1 MTELTITDFS
11 ISRPPPSTTP
21 IKSMTNPFVEHPVRR
36 LAVAPLVICLVAFT
50 VTGCGKTQPASFRL
64 NMVHATKTSAP
75 EGDLE
80 KPWSSWSQARQKQV
94 ATILEAMF
102 GTPDEP
108 VALAE
113 SGLDAAKLQLAAGPV
128 RSDIV
133 GRKNGLYREHCGHC
147 HGISGDGMGPTAA
160 FLNPYPRDYRPGKFK
175 FKGTWR
181 DSKPTHADLVRVL
194 HQGIAGTSMPSFA
207 LLAPAQVDALAEY
220 VRYLSIRGET
230 EAALFTYAEQELS
243 GDDELPTSREFLVDE
258 VLAPIVEKW
267 QAAEDSEIPI
277 ASLPAGVD
285 FSRPGDDPA
294 NRESVA
300 RGRALFHGDGGCV
313 KCHGVTALGDG
324 QANDYDDWNKAI
336 VEASKEVAGG
346 LEASLETSTS
356 GMSADKVAEHRTR
369 AEWLHAFAEVL
380 EGDALRPRT
389 IPPRNLRQGIYRGG
403 RRPLDLYRRLYTG
416 INGAP
421 MPGVG
426 PSGPGGKGS
435 VADAEIW
442 HIVNYIRSLPYE
454 FDGELGADRPM
465 VAKDRF

>member
-1 MTELTITDFS
+1 MINT
-11 ISRPPPSTTP
+11 PS
-21 IKSMTNPFVEHPVRR
+21 FVHRSCYKA
-36 LAVAPLVICLVAFT
+36 LALAAVVGAA
-50 VTGCGKTQPASFRL
+50 TGCGKTQPASFRL
-64 NMVHATKTSAP
+64 NMVQATKTSAP
-75 EGDLE
+75 EADLE
-80 KPWSSWSQARQKQV
+80 RPWEQWSQDRQSQV
-94 ATILEAMF
+94 ATILLAMF

-108 VALAE
+108 LALAE
-113 SGLDAAKLQLAAGPV
+113 SGLDEAKLRLAAGPV

-133 GRKNGLYREHCGHC
+133 GRKNGLYREHCVHC

-175 FKGTWR
+175 FKSTWR
-181 DSKPTHADLVRVL
+181 DAKPTNADLVRVL
-194 HQGIAGTSMPSFA
+194 HEGIAGTSMPSFA
-207 LLAPAQVDALAEY
+207 LLPPTQVDALAEY
-220 VRYLSIRGET
+220 VRYLSVRGET
-230 EAALFTYAEQELS
+230 ELALFTYAEQELG
-243 GDDELPTSREFLVDE
+243 GDEQLPTTREFLVDE
-258 VLAPIVEKW
+258 ILTPIVGKW
-267 QAAEDSEIPI
+267 AAAEESQIPI
-277 ASLPAGVD
+277 AAVPAGVHFGLAASD
-285 FSRPGDDPA
+285 FA

-300 RGRALFHGDGGCV
+300 RGRALFLGDGGCV

-324 QANDYDDWNKAI
+324 QANDYDDWNKTI
-336 VEASKEVAGG
+336 VEVSKEVAGG
-346 LEASLETSTS
+346 LDASRQAATGE
-356 GMSADKVAEHRTR
+356 MSPEKLAEYRAR
-369 AEWLHAFAEVL
+369 AEWLHAFVEVL

-389 IPPRNLRQGIYRGG
+389 IPPRNLRQGVYRGG

-465 VAKDRF
+465 IAKDRF

>member
-1 MTELTITDFS
+1 MNRHLVVAS
-11 ISRPPPSTTP
+11 
-21 IKSMTNPFVEHPVRR
+21 VALLV
-36 LAVAPLVICLVAFT
+36 LAA
-50 VTGCGKTQPASFRL
+50 GCGKTPPASFRL
-64 NMVHATKTSAP
+64 NMVQATKTAAP
-75 EGDLE
+75 DSELNTS
-80 KPWSSWSQARQKQV
+80 WTSWSRERQEQV
-94 ATILEAMF
+94 ATILEALF

-113 SGLDAAKLQLAAGPV
+113 SGLDEAKLRLAAGPV

-133 GRKNGLYREHCGHC
+133 GRKNGLYREHCVHC

-175 FKGTWR
+175 FKSTWR
-181 DSKPTHADLVRVL
+181 DAKPTQADLVRVL
-194 HQGIAGTSMPSFA
+194 HEGIAGTSMPSFA
-207 LLAPAQVDALAEY
+207 LLSAGQVDALAEY

-230 EAALFTYAEQELS
+230 EAALFGYAEQELGS
-243 GDDELPTSREFLVDE
+243 GDKLPTTREFLVGE
-258 VLAPIVEKW
+258 ILAPIVEKW
-267 QAAEDSEIPI
+267 KVAEESQIPVAAVPAGIDF
-277 ASLPAGVD
+277 SLPGSD
-285 FSRPGDDPA
+285 LA

-300 RGRALFHGDGGCV
+300 RGRALFLGDGGCV

-336 VEASKEVAGG
+336 VEVSKEVAG
-346 LEASLETSTS
+346 SLETSRTTSTS
-356 GMSADKVAEHRTR
+356 GMPAEKFAEYRAR
-369 AEWLHAFAEVL
+369 AEWLHAFAGVL

-389 IPPRNLRQGIYRGG
+389 IPPRNLRLGVYRGG

-426 PSGPGGKGS
+426 PSGPGAKGS

-442 HIVNYIRSLPYE
+442 HIVNYLRSLPYE

>member
-1 MTELTITDFS
+1 MTMQ
-11 ISRPPPSTTP
+11 RPS
-21 IKSMTNPFVEHPVRR
+21 SMNRQ
-36 LAVAPLVICLVAFT
+36 LAFAAVVLACVA
-50 VTGCGKTQPASFRL
+50 GCGKTPPAQFRL
-64 NMVHATKTSAP
+64 NMVQATKTSAP
-75 EGDLE
+75 DSEL
-80 KPWSSWSQARQKQV
+80 KTSWSNWSRERQAQV

-108 VALAE
+108 VALKE
-113 SGLDAAKLQLAAGPV
+113 SGLDEAKLRLAAGPV

-133 GRKNGLYREHCGHC
+133 GRKNGLYREHCVHC

-175 FKGTWR
+175 FKSTWR
-181 DSKPTHADLVRVL
+181 DAKPTHADLVKVL
-194 HQGIAGTSMPSFA
+194 HEGVAGTSMPSFA
-207 LLAPAQVDALAEY
+207 LLSTAQVDALAEY

-230 EAALFTYAEQELS
+230 EAALFGYAEQELGS
-243 GDDELPTSREFLVDE
+243 GDQLPTTREFLVDE
-258 VLAPIVEKW
+258 ILTPIVEKW
-267 QAAEDSEIPI
+267 QAAEEAQIPI
-277 ASLPAGVD
+277 AALPAGVNFD
-285 FSRPGDDPA
+285 LPGSDPA

-300 RGRALFHGDGGCV
+300 RGRALFLGDGGCV
-313 KCHGVTALGDG
+313 KCHGVTGLGDG
-324 QANDYDDWNKAI
+324 QANDYDDWNKSI
-336 VEASKEVAGG
+336 VEVTKEVVGS
-346 LEASLETSTS
+346 LEASRTAETS
-356 GMSADKVAEHRTR
+356 GMSAEKLAEHRAR
-369 AEWLHAFAEVL
+369 AEWLHAFAGVL

-389 IPPRNLRQGIYRGG
+389 IPPRNLRLGAYRGG

-442 HIVNYIRSLPYE
+442 HIVNYIRSLPYD

>member
-1 MTELTITDFS
+1 
-11 ISRPPPSTTP
+11 
-21 IKSMTNPFVEHPVRR
+21 MTNTPSFVHRSCYAT
-36 LAVAPLVICLVAFT
+36 LAFAIVVGAAA
-50 VTGCGKTQPASFRL
+50 GCGKTQPASFRL
-64 NMVHATKTSAP
+64 NMVQATKTSAP
-75 EGDLE
+75 EADLE
-80 KPWSSWSQARQKQV
+80 RPWEKWSQDRQSQV
-94 ATILEAMF
+94 ATILLAMF

-108 VALAE
+108 LALAE
-113 SGLDAAKLQLAAGPV
+113 SGLDEAKLRLAAGPV

-133 GRKNGLYREHCGHC
+133 GRKNGLYREHCVHC

-175 FKGTWR
+175 FKSTWR
-181 DSKPTHADLVRVL
+181 DAKPTSADLVRVL
-194 HQGIAGTSMPSFA
+194 HEGIAGTSMPSFA
-207 LLAPAQVDALAEY
+207 LLAPTQVDALAEY
-220 VRYLSIRGET
+220 VRYLSIRGEA
-230 EAALFTYAEQELS
+230 ELALFTYAEQELG
-243 GDDELPTSREFLVDE
+243 GDEQLPTTREFLVDE
-258 VLAPIVEKW
+258 ILTPIVGKW
-267 QAAEDSEIPI
+267 AAAEESQIPI
-277 ASLPAGVD
+277 AAVPAGVD
-285 FSRPGDDPA
+285 FGLPASDFA

-300 RGRALFHGDGGCV
+300 RGRVLFLGDGGCV

-324 QANDYDDWNKAI
+324 QANDYDDWNKTI
-336 VEASKEVAGG
+336 VEVSKEVAGS
-346 LEASLETSTS
+346 LDASRQAPTGELSPE
-356 GMSADKVAEHRTR
+356 KLAEHRAR
-369 AEWLHAFAEVL
+369 AEWLHAFVEVL

-389 IPPRNLRQGIYRGG
+389 IPPRNLRQGVYRGG

-465 VAKDRF
+465 IAKDRF